1 MRTITGTVYSGWNQE
16 PIEGAHIILEINV
29 DGDYYPIGDGTTT
42 DSDGY
47 YSFTFIP
54 GGMDSERL
62 RITHISHYDG
72 TVYPH
77 LVTEQGRISTL
88 ESKTHQ
94 VESPIITTW
103 VGRNSNYLWS
113 MTFLLLLLF
122 VIIHETNGSIKWP
135 WR

>member
-1 MRTITGTVYSGWNQE
+1 
-16 PIEGAHIILEINV
+16 
-29 DGDYYPIGDGTTT
+29 
-42 DSDGY
+42 
-47 YSFTFIP
+47 
-54 GGMDSERL
+54 MDSERL
-62 RITHISHYDG
+62 RITHIAHHDG
-72 TVYPH
+72 IVYPH
-77 LVTEQGRISTL
+77 LVTEQGRTSTL